1 VDSSGNISFKS
12 AIPLTSSLYSA
23 EVLSIVASGGCC
35 CCDEF
40 IIFDD
45 RVFWKFS
52 KFLEKLCNMS
62 RPDWEDRSKASR
74 EDFSKA
80 SFMASR
86 RLAFSLLAAVGSFDL
101 SLVAKFRK
109 TSFGSSFGVC
119 NDDADADDDAADDAA
134 ASSLCNGFGMD
145 VCMLENFW
153 TRSFPHLFTDS
164 DAPAV
169 LLLLWLSLSSSPLPT
184 LVSSDVSPAIFV
196 TSLIFFFSFPIGV
209 FRSACSSTR
218 FTIAL
223 TSFRSLSVKELLFR
237 FATSRNKSET
247 P

>member
-1 VDSSGNISFKS
+1 M
-12 AIPLTSSLYSA
+12 A
-23 EVLSIVASGGCC
+23 ASGGCC
-35 CCDEF
+35 DAF
-40 IIFDD
+40 DMFDD
-45 RVFWKFS
+45 REFWKFS
-52 KFLEKLCNMS
+52 KFFEKLCNMS
-62 RPDWEDRSKASR
+62 RPDWEDRSKAP
-74 EDFSKA
+74 FI
-80 SFMASR
+80 ASR

-109 TSFGSSFGVC
+109 TSFGSSFGACDVY
-119 NDDADADDDAADDAA
+119 DVDVDVDVDVDAAADFA
-134 ASSLCNGFGMD
+134 ASSLCNGFGID
-145 VCMLENFW
+145 VCMFENFW

-169 LLLLWLSLSSSPLPT
+169 LLLLLLWLSLSSSPLLPT

-196 TSLIFFFSFPIGV
+196 ASLIFFLSFPMGV

-218 FTIAL
+218 LTISL
-223 TSFRSLSVKELLFR
+223 TSFRSSSVKELLFR